1 MPINFKEKNDF
12 KEFIKTLAKDP
23 SKELNFDE
31 AIKNA
36 HLFYKDSGLPENV

>member
-1 MPINFKEKNDF
+1 MPINFKEKNEF

>member
-1 MPINFKEKNDF
+1 MPTNFKEKNEF
-12 KEFIKTLAKDP
+12 KDFIKTLAKDP

-36 HLFYKDSGLPENV
+36 HLFYKDLGLPENV

>member
-1 MPINFKEKNDF
+1 MPSNFKEKNEF
-12 KEFIKTLAKDP
+12 KDFIKTLAKDP

-36 HLFYKDSGLPENV
+36 HLFYKDLELPENV

>member
-1 MPINFKEKNDF
+1 MPVNFKEKNEF
-12 KEFIKTLAKDP
+12 KDFIKTLAKDA

-36 HLFYKDSGLPENV
+36 HQFYKDQGLPENV